1 MYDGWGF
8 VLATYLLVAATLVT
22 WFWMI
27 LAKLARAKR
36 TRRAAEGGELA
47 AAAAAP
53 SRTAERAPEPPRG

>member
-36 TRRAAEGGELA
+36 Q
-47 AAAAAP
+47 
-53 SRTAERAPEPPRG
+53 RTDSQPEPPRG